1 MSAEISD
8 ASQSVRDLLLDKVAG
23 IASLLNAQ
31 IADEESKARL
41 SKQTYS
47 ALYDSGLFG
56 MKLPK
61 TLGGF
66 EADLVTQFEV
76 LEALAKINSSAAWC
90 TMVGAT
96 SLGLPGAF
104 LPEAGVAKMFA
115 GGVVPRGAVVIMP
128 TGKAQ
133 SVTGGYKLSG
143 RWSFASGVEHA
154 EWVSAH
160 VMAVAPSGTEPTL
173 HMFSFPASE
182 ITIHDTWHVLGLR
195 GTGSCDISVE
205 DLYVPEGLTWQVGVQ
220 PPQRGGPLF
229 QLGIPAFVAYEHAA
243 FALGVARNALD
254 EFTQTAREKKRG
266 YGPDASGLGDRHT
279 VQRFIGRSDL
289 KLRAARQLAMALN
302 DQAMNSIESGV
313 AINNQLNVE
322 LRSVACYCTEVG
334 AEIVAEALR
343 HSGAGAI
350 YEKSNMQR
358 YLRDINVAAQHLMVS
373 DISYELLG
381 KSLLGYPNVPPMG

>member
-1 MSAEISD
+1 M
-8 ASQSVRDLLLDKVAG
+8 LDKVAG

-47 ALYDSGLFG
+47 ALYDSGLFR

-143 RWSFASGVEHA
+143 SWSFASGVEHA